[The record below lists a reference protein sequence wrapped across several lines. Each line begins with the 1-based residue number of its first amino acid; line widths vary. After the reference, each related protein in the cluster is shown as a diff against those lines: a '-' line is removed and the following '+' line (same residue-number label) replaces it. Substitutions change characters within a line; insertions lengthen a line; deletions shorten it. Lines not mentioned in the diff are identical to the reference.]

1 MNLGVRRLITTLA
14 TTASLVAGLA
24 CVAPP
29 ASAVGGCTISGGV
42 GVDPYAPV
50 YMETLEIF
58 SLIGYANMPG
68 CTTGVLDIEAVPVGG
83 TPATCS
89 LVLPQTPG
97 SPGAGCGSLLALGGL
112 SLYEIRIVAEA
123 VAVNASGGRSTATTV
138 CTVFLRPG
146 SSFPGPRCSL
156 NGA

>member
-1 MNLGVRRLITTLA
+1 MYLGIRRLSTTLITTISLL
-14 TTASLVAGLA
+14 ASLA
-24 CVAPP
+24 CAASP
-29 ASAVGGCTISGGV
+29 ASAVGGCTINGGV

-50 YMETLEIF
+50 YMETFEIF
-58 SLIGYANMPG
+58 SLIGYADMPG
-68 CTTGVLDIEAVPVGG
+68 CTTGVLDIEAIPVGG
-83 TPATCS
+83 TPATCT

-97 SPGAGCGSLLALGGL
+97 SAGAGCASLLALGGL
-112 SLYEIRIVAEA
+112 SLYEIKIVAEA

-156 NGA
+156 SGA